1 MTIVTIYGDKRVQS
15 SNETITEVKR
25 MGFKKQKQKQS
36 LCELDRVSF
45 EALKEGKAFLHILH
59 REGLVH
65 KNKFQSKSINHQM
78 DYSYDMIGSFD
89 MSARRVL

>member
-1 MTIVTIYGDKRVQS
+1 M
-15 SNETITEVKR
+15 
-25 MGFKKQKQKQS
+25 
-36 LCELDRVSF
+36 SF

-78 DYSYDMIGSFD
+78 DYSYDRKFRHECKASVVTSVILTVHCGLIMPSYIP
-89 MSARRVL
+89 